1 MKFLVIDD
9 DELVRTM
16 ICSVLR
22 NRKCTVYEA
31 VNGEEGVKLAKEHS
45 PNFVITDM
53 LMPDKEGI
61 QTIIEIKALNPDIKI
76 IANIIRTLV
85 SPRITANAI
94 RIAKNACAIPTE
106 NKIRRIGILS
116 ETVPANAELHPRP
129 PVCLQTGQGRLPGP
143 AACCGPL
150 GFPDPGTRNRCA
162 ACRGFPP
169 VWSCPLVVRPAG
181 PRPETGPDGR

>member
-76 IANIIRTLV
+76 IAMSGGGEKKNMTFLEM
-85 SPRITANAI
+85 
-94 RIAKNACAIPTE
+94 AKKVGAHKLLKKPF
-106 NKIRRIGILS
+106 KPS
-116 ETVPANAELHPRP
+116 ELFETIKEL
-129 PVCLQTGQGRLPGP
+129 L
-143 AACCGPL
+143 
-150 GFPDPGTRNRCA
+150 DK
-162 ACRGFPP
+162 
-169 VWSCPLVVRPAG
+169 
-181 PRPETGPDGR
+181 

>member
-1 MKFLVIDD
+1 MKDKKFLVIDD

-76 IANIIRTLV
+76 IAMSGGGEKKNMTFLEM
-85 SPRITANAI
+85 
-94 RIAKNACAIPTE
+94 AKKVGAHKLLKKPF
-106 NKIRRIGILS
+106 KPS
-116 ETVPANAELHPRP
+116 ELFETIKEL
-129 PVCLQTGQGRLPGP
+129 L
-143 AACCGPL
+143 
-150 GFPDPGTRNRCA
+150 DK
-162 ACRGFPP
+162 
-169 VWSCPLVVRPAG
+169 
-181 PRPETGPDGR
+181 